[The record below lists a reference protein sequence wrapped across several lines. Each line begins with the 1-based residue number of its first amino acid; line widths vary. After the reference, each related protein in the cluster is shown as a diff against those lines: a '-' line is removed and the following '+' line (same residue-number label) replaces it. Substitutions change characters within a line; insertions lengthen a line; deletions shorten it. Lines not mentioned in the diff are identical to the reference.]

1 MKKIKKSEKKI
12 LSRVLNS
19 FSFNIRRFLSKTG
32 IKSTAIALSLVMIVS
47 SLPVITLTAS
57 AADNNSQ
64 TKYSDINEYQKARI
78 SELQKEIFEVPEE
91 DTYGEL
97 YDIRERLSGDSQ
109 IPVGYND
116 QDNYLDDNDELK
128 MIQLKVKE
136 NDLFKWKK
144 DLGVDQWDGFQGYT
158 MEDSQEEQ
166 ERIAKLNFKTS
177 DNTTIKLIE
186 DFGKLPTVYFKYND
200 FETGS
205 EPAYKKFIEFNV
217 ENANQFRFALEYTMY
232 NKTDNILINIDKD
245 IDLAGY
251 INENNEYISTHDYT
265 SGSEYLQKNRDWN
278 SIDYTKNGRNV
289 DSVVYIEGN
298 GHSIYNMKTSENG
311 LFYKVSTN
319 LIMKNLGISN
329 SMLIRGRQI
338 GDYVGL
344 IYGLSSEKHQVY
356 LYNVH
361 GSDSYIQNI
370 NKNYAGGLMGWNIRH
385 SGIFVQ
391 NTSTS
396 NLIVV
401 GKSHVGGLAS
411 NTQSRVADDL
421 PYGGQYFPDKGEGKF
436 IFQDYK
442 FSLSENDPM
451 DIVFNNKDNETSGAP
466 QNVYP
471 AVFENSYSVDCELF
485 SLGDD
490 SGSFISCGLGI
501 IAKNCYTNNNI
512 YSDQNTA
519 GFIGRVISAPVIK
532 DSTGRANIS
541 VYFDSCYSSG
551 IVEGRNLMGGFVG
564 FVMSLRELEKPYTMS
579 EKQFG
584 ADKFSDGSLK
594 TNFGSAVFYN
604 CYTTSAVGM
613 DYAGRYCG
621 GFVGLDEDYALDT
634 TIEYEGKKIN
644 FNGSAYIN
652 CYAAGEVGNILT
664 VTDKSAAKEYE
675 DNFLYGYYDDNE
687 YPQGEGYPNKNADGI
702 SILEYYPTG
711 GFIGVLCPDRWWV
724 AVAGAYNW
732 DKHAYFTPG
741 SYAEENYTGS
751 DLDLD
756 DYRAYKY
763 VYGYFDNCYYDMQ
776 TTAMREMAIGMAGGS
791 YKPDPDYW
799 GDEIIDAYKDVNLD
813 FRTCSGNKYTD
824 NGEQP
829 KSSFTLPGVTG
840 LYTTTAE
847 AKPFYGLTDF
857 PIEADDFDKNNQ
869 KDNSGFKMKM
879 DNCSLKFENNSWH
892 CDHWRYEDGYYP
904 QLLPFMKVHDEI
916 KDDNYDEYEFKED
929 QIIDSPFYVKTNEDK
944 SYKVL
949 IDGKQVDCKDG
960 TRAVEGSEFKNMTMA
975 LRAYRYS
982 QASTAA
988 VILNNYNYIMDA
1000 SGSLMNDN
1008 DWAVAQPSNEME
1020 FNKETGY
1027 WQVGYKG
1034 LNGGTYEF
1042 KVQANESM
1050 TYNYGQNKFDDATN
1064 CKLTIAEDGTDVV
1077 IRFKYSELFS
1087 NDYQIVAD
1095 IYDSPGWEYDEETHQ
1110 YSGNFESKEL
1120 GGRNSEIKYSIIG
1133 SFTGSWTEDL
1143 YLEPIDNT
1151 HKIQEVER
1159 HFSDTD
1165 VKGAAGAPIKHEF
1178 KVRGNHDWN
1187 VANYGYNGVDN
1198 GTNMSFI
1205 LTEACNVKFRFD
1217 RDTHKCELYIQK
1229 DDQWYRA
1236 DAPEV
1241 ASICTESS
1249 IADYTNYTY
1258 DSFAVISD
1266 KADITGQ
1273 RWSDIEDVGEKNLE
1287 AAKHIMKSNENENEY
1302 TFTAENVP
1310 TGKNYQIRIVQFDS
1324 KNNAALDNTNN
1335 RYFHIP
1341 QSETYADAETC
1352 TLTITYNSLTDEVTY
1367 KAVVT
1372 GADTELTVSNN
1383 VLSENFVVAGDTNL
1397 TGKHWLG
1404 SDISQIPKSPGKD
1417 TPSQEE
1423 IDKYVAE
1430 AIKNGLMK
1438 PEDSTA
1444 ANKIYSWTSPE
1455 AIPAGAYTF
1464 KIFADGDID
1473 LGFGDNG
1480 SAGNIKFSLK
1490 VPSKVTIRFNA
1501 DNHLTLISAEESNA
1515 LEITQYV
1522 VTGTENL
1529 MGDGYVWNLY
1539 NGIMTNNIESGLYEY
1554 TILNEN
1560 NNPKLIESGQ
1570 NYAFKVVEY
1579 GIDSGNNIS
1588 FYLDK
1593 PAYIKVTYNAVTG
1606 EVNYTAYKNSQC
1618 TDPYPNKDKDPD
1630 GAAIKDVQ
1638 IKSYSVIGGLG
1649 LVHDKSGNTYN
1660 WLGLQKNGQPLED
1673 PAEKKAAEV
1682 AASEAGKMTQD
1693 PNTGI
1698 YYVQFDN
1705 VPVGVHGE
1713 FISYPFKIAANGNW
1727 DSGISYGNGNDNYII
1742 VLGNPD
1748 DGKNDK
1754 VGDPYYN
1761 YCTIKITFDPKAPEG
1776 EQIGVEALPKEICGD
1791 EEHSY
1796 IWNTIDDSKFRWYVV
1811 GDQELASYSDA
1822 FRGADTTY
1830 DTVRDITQTIRFTN
1844 GSGTV
1849 EKGIAWSLDEQTNKN
1864 AGYISKFGGTES
1876 GNEKSGFTL
1885 DYAVDGKNVQVRF
1898 DENVIDLDTMVDDSE
1913 SAKNLPLENSPS
1925 TISDDDIDAHLDSYL
1940 DLDLLYSVWNAGT
1953 DAYRKYIDIPITY
1966 TSEHFMP
1973 GKQFLDVSAYGM
1985 GTNKDFNNWKLV
1997 RVLYDQF
2004 TIRKEDVYDKLKT
2017 LMLLVDSADL
2027 TEYEQD
2033 SKGNRRTAYEQL
2045 VEYMRN
2051 MKTNDGEQYAHYIEG
2066 FDVVHYY
2073 DQLID
2078 LHTKLLD
2085 YKNSSDFSA
2094 QFKTGAANG
2103 NFGSASYGDD
2113 IILYDAPVVNEKNA
2127 IVTGSRLIRL
2137 IPKGYIEA
2145 GNDAVVTVIDDK
2157 EKKEENRQNVVL
2169 YDSENSS
2176 SGVTATLMEN
2186 GVPSATRSIG
2196 DETFSYYNFALMAG
2210 YAITDKIGLGI
2221 YDNYSNQGTPS
2232 ENYSSG
2238 IVKFDE
2244 NLRRDE
2250 DNNEERS
2257 YDRYYAMTS
2266 AFHETPSYDDRT
2278 IIDNKGNV
2286 VWREPNLSVGTLVDQ
2301 ELIGDSYRTS
2311 ASSTVA
2317 EGAVDDNTNQRTG
2330 QTIVKIYQVLNK
2342 GKRNESERIVLTKQS
2357 TTDDS
2362 SSESNMNYLKW
2373 TGVKKF
2379 ESSDEGDYRVK
2390 IYWSMNDGRYFT
2402 DTKDVQVLANISGII
2417 KSVDKSVDDA
2427 KYDPSTN
2434 QLTYTLKYTN
2444 SVSAQPVTF
2453 AILDILPYVGDER
2466 INSNIIDQAGQE
2478 IEIKNDKTNLTGG
2491 REPNF
2496 KVTKL
2501 EITREGNQ
2509 NTKKAEIKGVYL
2521 SSDYKIRDLLYDEDA
2536 SGTKTVSKK
2545 AAGKLNINIAPL
2557 DIDQFMDSGDRN
2569 KIDYFN
2575 KVGTIDNAEGM
2586 GWNKI
2591 TRQSGNNSSTGA
2603 DGIYNITGT
2612 DGKNVKAIAVTGIQ
2626 LASADS
2632 VTVKITLEFNGK
2644 PNDDLFNN
2652 AYFYSAFNAKWDDTS
2667 DKIDLTDISDLNGY
2681 SDNVRTTIVGRDLSG
2696 SVWLDN
2702 DVDGFW
2708 DDDEASISGVK
2719 VDLVKYDKDPSSG
2732 ELVKAENNPVATTLT
2747 NSSGG
2752 YSFNDKE
2759 LAEGNYK
2766 VEFVSPDGG
2775 KVTLNYKDATT
2786 VEKEY
2791 SKLLISKIL
2800 SQSNGADNNIAH
2812 ISSDST
2818 ADSSKKYYIDQEFPN
2833 AADIFTYSYSDTVN
2847 VVKDNFVYIKSK
2859 QDLALTD
2866 TYGKITIKKYSDN
2879 DLNNPMSGI
2888 KFKLEYLDDGKEWK
2902 LLTYNSNGLIDN
2914 ANPAPEHNDG
2924 IFETNSDGIIELN
2937 NLYQTTYR
2945 ITEIN
2950 TDDDHNPLLRP
2961 IEINI
2966 PYSEES
2972 GKKNNIISVDED
2984 HPSYSEGG
2992 VDYFR
2997 EITVTLSNTTNL
3009 NDYLPLTGATE
3020 GFNYWIPIAGL
3031 IFVIIGA
3038 GVIYYAVKRKKAKKS
3053 GCK

>member
-12 LSRVLNS
+12 LSGVLKS
-19 FSFNIRRFLSKTG
+19 FSFNTRRFLSESG

-57 AADNNSQ
+57 AANNNNSQ

-78 SELQKEIFEVPEE
+78 SEIQKEIFDVPEE
-91 DTYGEL
+91 YTDDGEL
-97 YDIRERLSGDSQ
+97 DIIRERLSGGSQ
-109 IPVGYND
+109 IPLGYDDKGDYN
-116 QDNYLDDNDELK
+116 DDNDELK

-136 NDLFKWKK
+136 DNDLFKWKE
-144 DLGVDQWDGFQGYT
+144 DLGVEKWDGFQGYQ
-158 MEDSQEEQ
+158 MKDSTEEQ

-186 DFGKLPTVYFKYND
+186 DFQKLPTVYFKYKD
-200 FETGS
+200 LETGS
-205 EPAYKKFIEFNV
+205 ESAYKKFIEFNV
-217 ENANQFRFALEYTMY
+217 ENANQFRFALEYTMH
-232 NKTDNILINIDKD
+232 NKKDNILINIGKD

-251 INENNEYISTHDYT
+251 RNYNDGYISTGDYT

-278 SIDYTKNGRNV
+278 SIDYNGKVRNV

-298 GHSIYNMKTSENG
+298 GHSIYNMKTSQNG
-311 LFYKVSTN
+311 LFNNVCAN

-329 SMLIRGRQI
+329 SMIIKGRGSQSP
-338 GDYVGL
+338 VGL
-344 IYGLSSEKHQVY
+344 IYGTVGYGNISGSEKYQVY

-370 NKNYAGGLMGWNIRH
+370 NKDYAGGLTGWSQRH
-385 SGIFVQ
+385 SGLFVQ

-411 NTQSRVADDL
+411 NTQSRANL
-421 PYGGQYFPDKGEGKF
+421 PEGEKF
-436 IFQDYK
+436 DYK

-451 DIVFNNKDNETSGAP
+451 DIVFNNNEIPGVS

-519 GFIGRVISAPVIK
+519 GFIGRVISAAAIN
-532 DSTGRANIS
+532 DITGQANITA
-541 VYFDSCYSSG
+541 YFDSCYSSG

-564 FVMSLRELEKPYTMS
+564 FVVSLRDLQKPYEMN
-579 EKQFG
+579 EKQFA
-584 ADKFSDGSLK
+584 ADEFSDGSLK

-621 GFVGLDEDYALDT
+621 GFVGLDENYALDT
-634 TIEYEGKKIN
+634 TIEYEGKEIN

-675 DNFLYGYYDDNE
+675 ANFLHAESYDDDGN
-687 YPQGEGYPNKNADGI
+687 PQGEGYSNKNADTSEI
-702 SILEYYPTG
+702 TILEYYPTG

-724 AVAGAYNW
+724 ADAEAYNW
-732 DKHAYFTPG
+732 EKHAYFTPG
-741 SYAEENYTGS
+741 SYAEENYSGS
-751 DLDLD
+751 DLD
-756 DYRAYKY
+756 DYKAYKY

-776 TTAMREMAIGMAGGS
+776 TTAMREMAIGMAGGN
-791 YKPDPDYW
+791 YEPDPDYW
-799 GDEIIDAYKDVNLD
+799 YDYLPDYMIGVYDDVNLE
-813 FRTCSGNKYTD
+813 FSTCSGDDYTD
-824 NGEQP
+824 AGKKPE
-829 KSSFTLPGVTG
+829 SSFTLQGVTG

-857 PIEADDFDKNNQ
+857 PIEADDFN
-869 KDNSGFKMKM
+869 KDIQTNNSGFKMKM
-879 DNCSLKFENNSWH
+879 DNCSLTFENNSWH

-904 QLLPFMKVHDEI
+904 QLWPFMEVHDEI
-916 KDDNYDEYEFKED
+916 KDDNYDEYEFTED
-929 QIIDSPFYVKTNEDK
+929 QIKKSPFYIKEDK
-944 SYKVL
+944 DESYQGSLGGETINYKN
-949 IDGKQVDCKDG
+949 G
-960 TRAVEGSEFKNMTMA
+960 TRAVEGDEFKNITMA

-988 VILNNYNYIMDA
+988 VVLNNYNYIMDA

-1008 DWAVAQPSNEME
+1008 DWAVAQPSNKME
-1020 FNKETGY
+1020 FNEETGY

-1050 TYNYGQNKFDDATN
+1050 TYNYGKNKFDDATN
-1064 CKLTIAEDGTDVV
+1064 CKLVIDEDGTDVV

-1095 IYDSPGWEYDEETHQ
+1095 IYDSHGWEYENHQ
-1110 YSGNFESKEL
+1110 YRGKISETREL

-1133 SFTGSWTEDL
+1133 SFTDNWTSDL
-1143 YLEPIDNT
+1143 NLEPVDNT
-1151 HKIQEVER
+1151 HKLQEVVR
-1159 HFSDTD
+1159 SFSPEEV
-1165 VKGAAGAPIKHEF
+1165 VKDGAPIKHEF

-1205 LTEACNVKFRFD
+1205 LAEPCNVKFSFD
-1217 RDTHKCELYIQK
+1217 RDTHKCELYIKK
-1229 DDQWYRA
+1229 DGQWHRA
-1236 DAPEV
+1236 DDTAV
-1241 ASICTESS
+1241 ADICTESS

-1266 KADITGQ
+1266 KKEITGQ
-1273 RWSDIEDVGEKNLE
+1273 RWSDIEDVGAKNTE
-1287 AAKHIMKSNENENEY
+1287 AKKHIMESNEKENEY
-1302 TFTAENVP
+1302 TFTADGVP

-1324 KNNAALDNTNN
+1324 KNKAALDNTNN
-1335 RYFHIP
+1335 RYFYIP
-1341 QSETYADAETC
+1341 QSASAAPGETC
-1352 TLTITYNSLTDEVTY
+1352 TLTITYNSSTDKVTY

-1372 GADTELTVSNN
+1372 DGGTELTVSNN
-1383 VLSENFVVAGDTNL
+1383 VSAENFVVAGDTNL
-1397 TGKHWLG
+1397 TGYHWLG
-1404 SDISQIPKSPGKD
+1404 SDISQIQKD
-1417 TPSQEE
+1417 LGVDDVPTKEQ
-1423 IDKYVAE
+1423 IDAYVAE
-1430 AIKNGLMK
+1430 AKEKGKMTH
-1438 PEDSTA
+1438 DDTSA
-1444 ANKIYSWTSPE
+1444 ANNIYSWTSPN

-1480 SAGNIKFSLK
+1480 SASNIKFSLK
-1490 VPSKVTIRFNA
+1490 EPSKVTIRFNA
-1501 DNHLTLISAEESNA
+1501 DNHLTSISAEVPNA

-1529 MGDGYVWNLY
+1529 MGNGYVWNLY

-1554 TILNEN
+1554 TILGKDNQ
-1560 NNPKLIESGQ
+1560 PIAAGQ

-1588 FYLDK
+1588 FYLAK

-1606 EVNYTAYKNSQC
+1606 DVNYTAYKNSQC
-1618 TDPYPNKDKDPD
+1618 TEPYDD
-1630 GAAIKDVQ
+1630 GEAIRDVQ
-1638 IKSYSVIGGLG
+1638 INSYSVIGGLG
-1649 LVHDKSGNTYN
+1649 LVHDKYGNTYN
-1660 WLGLQKNGQPLED
+1660 WLGLQQNGQPLDD
-1673 PAEKKAAEV
+1673 PAEKKKAEA
-1682 AASEAGKMTQD
+1682 AASEAGKMTLD
-1693 PNTGI
+1693 PNTGT
-1698 YYVQFDN
+1698 YHVQFDN

-1742 VLGNPD
+1742 ALGNPD

-1754 VGDPYYN
+1754 EGDAYYN
-1761 YCTIKITFDPKAPEG
+1761 YCTIKITFNPKVDDDKK
-1776 EQIGVEALPKEICGD
+1776 ISVEALPKEICG
-1791 EEHSY
+1791 SY
-1796 IWNTIDDSKFRWYVV
+1796 IWNTIDDSQFNWYVV

-1822 FRGADTTY
+1822 FRGAVTTY

-1849 EKGIAWSLDEQTNKN
+1849 EKGIAWSLDEEMNED
-1864 AGYISKFGGTES
+1864 AGYISKFGGSES
-1876 GNEKSGFTL
+1876 GNQNSGFTL
-1885 DYAVDGKNVQVRF
+1885 DYNVDSKSVRVRF
-1898 DENVIDLDTMVDDSE
+1898 DENVIGLDTMVDDSE
-1913 SAKNLPLENSPS
+1913 SANKLPQENPS
-1925 TISDDDIDAHLDSYL
+1925 TISDGDIDAHLDSYL
-1940 DLDLLYSVWNAGT
+1940 DLDTLYQQWNT
-1953 DAYRKYIDIPITY
+1953 DTEAYRKYIDIPITY

-1973 GKQFLDVSAYGM
+1973 GKQFLNVSAYGM

-2017 LMLLVDSADL
+2017 LMLLVDSAEL
-2027 TEYEQD
+2027 AKYESD
-2033 SKGNRRTAYEQL
+2033 SSGNKRTAYEQL

-2051 MKTNDGEQYAHYIEG
+2051 MKKNDEEQYAHYIEG

-2073 DQLID
+2073 DQLIK
-2078 LHTKLLD
+2078 LHEKLLE
-2085 YKNSSDFSA
+2085 YKQKPDFSA
-2094 QFKTGAANG
+2094 QFKTGGANG
-2103 NFGSASYGDD
+2103 DFGSASYGND
-2113 IILYDAPVVNEKNA
+2113 IILYDAPVVSEENA

-2157 EKKEENRQNVVL
+2157 EKKEKNRQNVVL

-2186 GVPSATRSIG
+2186 GVPSETKSIG

-2221 YDNYSNQGTPS
+2221 YDNYSNQGTQS
-2232 ENYSSG
+2232 EDNTSG
-2238 IVKFDE
+2238 IVKFAED
-2244 NLRRDE
+2244 LRRDE
-2250 DNNEERS
+2250 DDNEARS
-2257 YDRYYAMTS
+2257 YDSYYAMTS
-2266 AFHETPSYDDRT
+2266 AFHETPSYNDNAVVDR
-2278 IIDNKGNV
+2278 GNV
-2286 VWREPNLSVGTLVDQ
+2286 VWKEPNLSVGTLVDQ
-2301 ELIGDSYRTS
+2301 ELIGDSSRTS
-2311 ASSTVA
+2311 A
-2317 EGAVDDNTNQRTG
+2317 EGDVDDNTNQRAG

-2357 TTDDS
+2357 TTEDS
-2362 SSESNMNYLKW
+2362 NSESNMNYQKW

-2390 IYWSMNDGRYFT
+2390 IYWAMNDGRYFT
-2402 DTKDVQVLANISGII
+2402 DTKDVQVLANISGIV

-2434 QLTYTLKYTN
+2434 ELTYTLKYTN

-2453 AILDILPYVGDER
+2453 AILDILPYQGDER
-2466 INSNIIDQAGQE
+2466 INSNIIDQTGSEQ
-2478 IEIKNDKTNLTGG
+2478 EIKNDKTKMTGD
-2491 REPNF
+2491 RDPEF
-2496 KVTKL
+2496 TVTKL

-2521 SSDYKIRDLLYDEDA
+2521 SSAENVRELLYDLDEN
-2536 SGTKTVSKK
+2536 GNTTTVSKE
-2545 AAGKLNINIAPL
+2545 AAEKLGINIAPV
-2557 DIDQFMDSGDRN
+2557 DIDQFMDSGN
-2569 KIDYFN
+2569 TAKIDYFN
-2575 KVGTIDNAEGM
+2575 KVGKINDTVKTTY
-2586 GWNKI
+2586 GWNELKRG
-2591 TRQSGNNSSTGA
+2591 TVTGG
-2603 DGIYNITGT
+2603 DTGT
-2612 DGKNVKAIAVTGIQ
+2612 DGVYTFDEGDNAQFSKKVKAIAVTGIQ

-2632 VTVKITLEFNGK
+2632 VTVKITLHFNGK

-2652 AYFYSAFNAKWDDTS
+2652 AYFYSAFNAKWNEATGS
-2667 DKIDLTDISDLNGY
+2667 IDKGDVSDLNGY
-2681 SDNVRTTIVGRDLSG
+2681 SDNVRTTIVGRDLNG
-2696 SVWLDN
+2696 TVFL
-2702 DVDGFW
+2702 
-2708 DDDEASISGVK
+2708 
-2719 VDLVKYDKDPSSG
+2719 DKDVNGTLDRNAEPVIENVLV
-2732 ELVKAENNPVATTLT
+2732 ELYEIPTEDDGTQGSPKRVATRYTDAKG
-2747 NSSGG
+2747 N
-2752 YSFNDKE
+2752 YNFDDVV
-2759 LAEGNYK
+2759 LAQGNYK
-2766 VEFVSPDGG
+2766 VVFKKSDKTDG
-2775 KVTLNYKDATT
+2775 KVTLNYLMEDGNIDSS
-2786 VEKEY
+2786 KETAPMNF
-2791 SKLLISKIL
+2791 SDLRISRTIE
-2800 SQSNGADNNIAH
+2800 SVNNVDNNIAK
-2812 ISSDST
+2812 IDG
-2818 ADSSKKYYIDQEFPN
+2818 ADADVREYYIDEAFPG
-2833 AADIFTYSYSDTVN
+2833 AGEIFSDSFTGVVN
-2847 VVKDNFVYIKSK
+2847 VHKNKDEFVYIKEK

-2866 TYGKITIKKYSDN
+2866 AYGSITIKKYGDN
-2879 DLNNPMSGI
+2879 KKDAPLEGI
-2888 KFKLEYLDDGKEWK
+2888 KFKIEYFDGVDWK
-2902 LLTYNSNGLIDN
+2902 PLKYNSLGFIDQESPLEGSNG
-2914 ANPAPEHNDG
+2914 EYT
-2924 IFETNSDGIIELN
+2924 TNGQGTITVE
-2937 NLYQTTYR
+2937 NLYPTTYR
-2945 ITEIN
+2945 ITEIS
-2950 TDDDHNPLLRP
+2950 TDDDHNPLLKP
-2961 IEINI
+2961 IEITI
-2966 PYSEES
+2966 PYNSTDTKS
-2972 GKKNNIISVDED
+2972 NIVTKTDGGNE
-2984 HPSYSEGG
+2984 YEEGG
-2992 VDYFR
+2992 KIYWRD
-2997 EITVTLSNTTNL
+2997 ITITLSNTTKL
-3009 NDYLPLTGATE
+3009 NDYLPLTGSTE

-3038 GVIYYAVKRKKAKKS
+3038 GVILYAVKKRKAKKS